1 MALIV
6 FVVSAA
12 IHTRFWVELMH
23 NVGKP
28 CFIGVAFVLWLIIL
42 VADKYFSALPA
53 RPLPPLVNTVEPLQ
67 DGPKRV
73 DVA

>member
-42 VADKYFSALPA
+42 VADKYFSARCPLKKLPA
-53 RPLPPLVNTVEPLQ
+53 R
-67 DGPKRV
+67 
-73 DVA
+73 